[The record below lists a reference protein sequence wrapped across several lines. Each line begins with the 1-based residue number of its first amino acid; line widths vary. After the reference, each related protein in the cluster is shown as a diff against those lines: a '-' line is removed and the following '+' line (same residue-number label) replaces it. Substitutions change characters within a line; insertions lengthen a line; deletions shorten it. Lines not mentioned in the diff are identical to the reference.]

1 MSVIENDLNPD
12 VFIGISLPLGHGEQ
26 GFFNKTKKALEQTR
40 SNIRNLLLTRKGERL
55 GNPNF
60 GSNLLSV
67 VFEPNTSDINNKIE
81 ETIRSA
87 MREFLPQVQIESI
100 DIKQSERIPEIVN
113 VRLQFSLEVAPD
125 IDEVNLSLDT
135 TSGSTG
141 GSSGGSGGGGY

>member
-100 DIKQSERIPEIVN
+100 DKAYHFV
-113 VRLQFSLEVAPD
+113 
-125 IDEVNLSLDT
+125 DT
-135 TSGSTG
+135 KWILTVILMEME
-141 GSSGGSGGGGY
+141 YQILMR